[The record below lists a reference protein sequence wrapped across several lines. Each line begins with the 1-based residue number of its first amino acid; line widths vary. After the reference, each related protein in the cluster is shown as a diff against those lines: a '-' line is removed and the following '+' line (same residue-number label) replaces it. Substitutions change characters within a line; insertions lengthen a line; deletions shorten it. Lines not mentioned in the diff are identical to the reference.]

1 MIQTLIISNTK
12 NELEEWIGLLPKL
25 KEVEVKGLF
34 EDLEAAAQYIH
45 AGNHIDLV
53 FTPFTTGNQRAAN
66 AHLSSQIILPIVY
79 VGTEKSETI
88 PSNIF
93 GLGYLS
99 YPVTLDSLKKFIWQ
113 WQNCKSYF
121 SEHQPVEFSTSIP
134 KRILAKK
141 GIEFYALDIHDI
153 VYFFTQEKLVF
164 AITSTGQKLICEKN
178 LTTLEQELSEHL
190 FFRANRQCLVNFHY
204 IKSFRTYEKVRIELN
219 LKTPEKQK
227 IIVSQDN
234 TSFFRKWIAQQFI

>member
-1 MIQTLIISNTK
+1 MIQTLIIDSSK
-12 NELEEWIGLLPKL
+12 HELEKL
-25 KEVEVKGLF
+25 TEMLRKLEKVEVKKGF
-34 EDLEAAAQYIH
+34 ENLEDAAHYMEAGHHVDLI
-45 AGNHIDLV
+45 
-53 FTPFTTGNQRAAN
+53 FTAFSTENQMTANTYLSNNRAF
-66 AHLSSQIILPIVY
+66 PIVY
-79 VGTEKSETI
+79 VFTDESPI
-88 PSNIF
+88 PSELF

-99 YPVTLDSLKKFIWQ
+99 YPITMDGLEKFICQ
-113 WQNCKSYF
+113 WQNYRSYF
-121 SEHQPVEFSTSIP
+121 SQQQPSEVPNSVP

-141 GIEFYALDIHDI
+141 GTEFYALDIHEI

-178 LTTLEQELSEHL
+178 LTTLEHELNEHL

-219 LKTPEKQK
+219 MKTADKQK

-234 TSFFRKWIAQQFI
+234 TSYFRKWIAEQFI